1 MDYQEIDNKPS
12 INGVVLESDMDL
24 SDIGLIEMTPY
35 MVAEIVEETF
45 GIIL

>member
-24 SDIGLIEMTPY
+24 SDIGLIEMTPS
-35 MVAEIVEETF
+35 MVAEIVKETF